1 MVVATALPPEHER
14 HCRQHEPDK
23 DYVVRPGHE
32 ALFHARDAQIPKSVA
47 ATMADAAKLGSSEH
61 STTCIR
67 YRGPRR
73 RIYCSMGRAPQKAG
87 CSVCGVEISV
97 ASLFAPCGTDAY
109 VCSSCTLKTTASAPT
124 VEPDETVATI
134 TSRLMSTSR
143 AIPVVELV
151 SVPGGAAELRRLRD
165 SGAITLVE
173 GGTHVV
179 PDHFHRTFQRARAGL
194 RT

>member
-1 MVVATALPPEHER
+1 MVVVAAPPPEHECHRR
-14 HCRQHEPDK
+14 HHEPCK

-61 STTCIR
+61 SATCIR

-73 RIYCSMGRAPQKAG
+73 RIYCSMGRAPQKAE
-87 CSVCGVEISV
+87 CSVCKLAISV

-109 VCSSCTLKTTASAPT
+109 VCSSCTLKTSASVPT
-124 VEPDETVATI
+124 VESDETAATI

-151 SVPGGAAELRRLRD
+151 SEPGGAAELRRLWD
-165 SGAITLVE
+165 SGAVTLVE

-179 PDHFHRTFQRARAGL
+179 PDHYHRTFQRARAGI
-194 RT
+194 RK